1 VNKKSKIIC
10 FSLCLFVI
18 GCASSKQESN
28 RYEPVPV
35 SESKTN
41 VSSSS
46 PEANADSPE
55 PPVNKLPELSQII
68 PTDTAQE
75 PVSTSEVSG
84 QTSKIT
90 IQPDCILQVSVE
102 EDPNLDGSY
111 PVNKI
116 GAIELGYVGPIILYN
131 KTEKEAEA
139 KIASILKSRY
149 FKKATVKVKILR
161 ASYDRIKVDGSVN
174 QPGLIPI
181 GAGDVIT
188 LNDALLRAGGIRASA
203 KGARVR
209 IVRGGLLS
217 ALASTLE
224 GEEYS
229 LVSEDGKPNIPY
241 VTLSNNDVAYVFSSE
256 VAAESGGEKDI
267 LVLGEVRRP
276 GVYRFTSEEPCTI
289 MHLLFKLGELPPYA
303 NSKAVRIVRR
313 DQNGVENEIVV
324 DARKI
329 ISRGDPQDDVKL
341 ENGDRVIVPARRISL
356 F

>member
-1 VNKKSKIIC
+1 M
-10 FSLCLFVI
+10 
-18 GCASSKQESN
+18 
-28 RYEPVPV
+28 PVPL
-35 SESKTN
+35 SEEGIDKKGGN
-41 VSSSS
+41 VSSQSVVES
-46 PEANADSPE
+46 DLPE
-55 PPVNKLPELSQII
+55 PPLNKLPELVRIM
-68 PTDTAQE
+68 PYGTDEQQTNTVKE
-75 PVSTSEVSG
+75 SG
-84 QTSKIT
+84 NIT
-90 IQPDCILQVSVE
+90 IQPDCLLQVSVE

-111 PVNKI
+111 AVNKI
-116 GAIELGYVGPIILYN
+116 GAIELGYIGPVILYN
-131 KTEKEAEA
+131 KTEREAEA
-139 KIASILKSRY
+139 KIASILKSRH

-229 LVSEDGKPNIPY
+229 LVTEDGKPNIPY

-267 LVLGEVRRP
+267 LVLGEVRKP
-276 GVYRFTSEEPCTI
+276 GVYRFASDEPCTM

-303 NSKAVRIVRR
+303 NSKAIKLIRKKS
-313 DQNGVENEIVV
+313 DGTESEITV

-329 ISRGDPQDDVKL
+329 ISRGDPADDIKL